1 VLINFIY
8 FLFVCLK
15 LIYLYKK
22 SMTIKLKSTQIPKN
36 RITEPYSR
44 PNMVYICDYW
54 KKSGNNFN
62 YDLYLKI
69 LEAKSNTI

>member
-1 VLINFIY
+1 
-8 FLFVCLK
+8 
-15 LIYLYKK
+15 
-22 SMTIKLKSTQIPKN
+22 MTIKLKSTQIPKN
-36 RITEPYSR
+36 RINEPYSR

-54 KKSGNNFN
+54 KNRGNGFN

>member
-1 VLINFIY
+1 
-8 FLFVCLK
+8 
-15 LIYLYKK
+15 
-22 SMTIKLKSTQIPKN
+22 MTIKLKSTQIPKN

-54 KKSGNNFN
+54 KKSGNNFD

>member
-1 VLINFIY
+1 M
-8 FLFVCLK
+8 K
-15 LIYLYKK
+15 
-22 SMTIKLKSTQIPKN
+22 IKLKSTYTPKN
-36 RITEPYSR
+36 RITEPYSK

-69 LEAKSNTI
+69 LEVKTNML